1 MSTLSTT
8 RQPATTASPRRLLA
22 RHPVVA
28 FYLLAFAGSWLA
40 WLPLVLDGFGLLP
53 FGVPR
58 APFMIVGT
66 FAGPALAAFV
76 MTAVTEGRPGVRQLL
91 QSYVQYRVG
100 IRWYLIVIFWN
111 PIVLLLTASAVLA
124 VSPLSL
130 LARMWPLILSV
141 YLPAIVEILVFA
153 QLWEQVGWRGF
164 ALPRLQRKYGPLAAS
179 FIVGALVVLW
189 HLPGFFIAGGIREGR
204 VDWTIPLFLQL
215 FVLTLLPATLGST
228 MYTWIY
234 NNTRGSL
241 FIIILFHTLIDASN
255 RVFFRLIPEAIE
267 RVIVAALVPTLVIY
281 VGLIILTRGRLG
293 YRRIES
299 SSPHTTNT

>member
-1 MSTLSTT
+1 MTT
-8 RQPATTASPRRLLA
+8 ITPSARHAPGAAIKDHII

-100 IRWYLIVIFWN
+100 IRWYLIVFFWN
-111 PIVLLLTASAVLA
+111 PIVLLLTASVVLA

-141 YLPAIVEILVFA
+141 YLPAIVEILVA
-153 QLWEQVGWRGF
+153 GQLWEQVGWRGF

-179 FIVGALVVLW
+179 FIVGARCPVAFTRLFLRGRYSRGPRRLDDPVVSAAL
-189 HLPGFFIAGGIREGR
+189 R
-204 VDWTIPLFLQL
+204 VDASAWNTGLDDLHLDLQQHARQPVHHYSL
-215 FVLTLLPATLGST
+215 PYVDRCKQSRLLPAHS
-228 MYTWIY
+228 
-234 NNTRGSL
+234 
-241 FIIILFHTLIDASN
+241 
-255 RVFFRLIPEAIE
+255 
-267 RVIVAALVPTLVIY
+267 
-281 VGLIILTRGRLG
+281 
-293 YRRIES
+293 
-299 SSPHTTNT
+299 